1 MAIKTL
7 FGKDKDI
14 YRGIEKVVT
23 FGNASEDHLHNEI
36 SEYVVTDRLR
46 YNFEKILDALSSG
59 MTHGTREVGIWVSG
73 FYGSGKSSFAKY
85 LGFALDKNITVKG
98 QSFTERLAN
107 RINIGDPKSVRITQ
121 LFKSIIATHDPAIVL
136 LDCAT
141 EQIKGGTLPPILEL
155 LIAKVNQ
162 MAGYSTDSKLSHL
175 EMMLD
180 KDGNRDLFIK
190 KVKEEYNSDWNF
202 IKNNDQL
209 KANAIASKI
218 ASELYPNLWENA
230 RSFKVT
236 RIDDSRTD
244 KQKVT
249 DLIETIKTITGREN
263 VLFIVDEVGQYIAA
277 KDGLILS
284 LQGTLENL
292 KDIGKGKTW
301 FLGTA
306 QQTLTEDNPNAR
318 LNSDKLYKLNARFPI
333 SADIEASDIKEICTQ
348 RLLGKS
354 SDAGKSLKAL
364 YKKHGER
371 LKHFSNL
378 EHCEKTMYV
387 KDSLDEKL
395 FIDLYPFLP
404 QHFEII
410 ISLLGRLAKITGGV
424 GLRSAI
430 KVIQDVLTD
439 NLASENTPL
448 AEQKVGTLATTYHI
462 YDVLKADIQKSY
474 SHIVSAVTKI
484 VNLTGDTSDESKV
497 AKSIGVLQLLD
508 DFHLS
513 AKNVAALMN
522 PSVSDEGNQEK
533 VLKIIEDL
541 KVMPGCTLN
550 EIEGQLRFMTEAI
563 TKIEV
568 EKEKMQVSANDIRK
582 VYDGLL
588 RDIFS
593 PVPSARIENTKT
605 VKTGINFNQ
614 DMRIH
619 KILESN
625 EEIQTD
631 IIIAS
636 NTTYDYKK
644 EEISRAS
651 TEASNKSRLYQIGKL
666 EKNIDNDII
675 EIVKCEGIYNTRN
688 RYDNKEINDYL
699 NSQDQRAKE
708 LKSKILRILI
718 QSLEKGEYIYKGV
731 TKPTK
736 SYGEKLRDASNKKIK
751 EVAEIVF
758 DKYAYAS
765 ISVPSGDAERLLKY
779 PEIKNLPT
787 PLNHYDII
795 KPDGRIDLSHPSTQ
809 AIKEYIQREEHT
821 EGRALLDHFSNAPF
835 GWSKDTTRYLVA
847 IMFMASEIKLRIAGE
862 DIKVKGPSSI
872 DALKNVN
879 GFKGIGISLHDEDD
893 KPSMDQL
900 GLSVKRLAELT
911 GETVAPLQDI
921 VAEVVRKYFPSF
933 QTEYAG
939 VKTELENLKLPG
951 VEKAIGVQ
959 DGIKAILQGE
969 GSEAARRLGK
979 KESSLFNDL
988 LWIKKVHKFLSSG
1001 MKLTFK
1007 KAQTLKSDIESLP
1020 DSGLPLELKKDCS
1033 SFFESIEDIM
1043 QDENFVD
1050 RLADLNDAISN
1061 IENESAD
1068 YCQKL
1073 LTTENQ
1079 SIDQRIKEI
1088 KNGADWN
1095 RLEGAQKKELDY
1107 RLQGLLLSDKQGI
1120 GGIKEILNSNYGINN
1135 NLSSVGE
1142 QIVEYIKSSGDTP
1155 SKNKKVSLSKHSK
1168 IVQSEAELD
1177 AIIKEMESIRPDLK
1191 DNNTVQIDW

>member
-23 FGNASEDHLHNEI
+23 FGNASEEHLHNEI
-36 SEYVVTDRLR
+36 SEYVVTERLR
-46 YNFEKILDALSSG
+46 DNFEKILDALSSG
-59 MTHGTREVGIWVSG
+59 LTHGTHEVGIWVSG

-85 LGFALDKNITVKG
+85 LGFALDKSITVKG
-98 QSFTERLAN
+98 QSFTDRLAN
-107 RINIGDPKSVRITQ
+107 RINSSPISQ
-121 LFKSIIATHDPAIVL
+121 LFKSIIATHNPAIVL

-162 MAGYSTDSKLSHL
+162 MAGYSTDSRLSYL
-175 EMMLD
+175 EMMLER
-180 KDGNRDLFIK
+180 DGNKERFVK
-190 KVKEEYNSDWNF
+190 KVKDDYSKDWDDIKVNS
-202 IKNNDQL
+202 IL
-209 KANAIASKI
+209 EANAIAGKI
-218 ASELYPNLWENA
+218 ATEIYPNIWEDA
-230 RSFKVT
+230 KSFKTT

-244 KQKVT
+244 RQKVT
-249 DLIETIKTITGREN
+249 DLIETIKKVTGKEN

-292 KDIGKGKTW
+292 KDIGQGKTW

-354 SDAGKSLKAL
+354 SDAAKELKAL
-364 YKKHGER
+364 YKQHGER

-439 NLASENTPL
+439 NLPSEASPL
-448 AEQKVGTLATTYHI
+448 AEQRVGTLATTYHI

-474 SHIVSAVTKI
+474 SHVVSAVSKI
-484 VNLTGDTSDESKV
+484 VNLTGDSSDESKV

-522 PSVSDEGNQEK
+522 PSVSDEGTHDK
-533 VLKIIEDL
+533 VFQIIEGL
-541 KVMPGCTLN
+541 KSMPGCTLN
-550 EIEGQLRFMTEAI
+550 EIDGQLRFMTEAI

-568 EKEKMQVSANDIRK
+568 EKEKMQVSSSDIRK
-582 VYDGLL
+582 VYEGLL

-605 VKTGINFNQ
+605 IKTGINLNQ
-614 DMRIH
+614 DMRVF
-619 KILESN
+619 KILEPN

-631 IIIAS
+631 IIFAS
-636 NTTYDYKK
+636 NTSYDYKK

-651 TEASNKSRLYQIGKL
+651 TEITNRSRLYQIGKL
-666 EKNIDNDII
+666 EQNIDNDLI
-675 EIVKCEGIYNTRN
+675 EIVKCEGIYSTRN
-688 RYDNKEINDYL
+688 RYDDKESNDYL

-708 LKSKILRILI
+708 LKAKVLRILI

-736 SYGEKLRDASNKKIK
+736 SFGEKLREASNKKIK
-751 EVAEIVF
+751 QVAEIVF

-765 ISVPSGDAERLLKY
+765 ISVPAGDAERLLKY

-787 PLNHYDII
+787 SLNHYDLV
-795 KPDGRIDLSHPSTQ
+795 KSDGRIHLSHRAIQ
-809 AIKEYIQREEHT
+809 AIREYIQREEHT
-821 EGRALLDHFSNAPF
+821 EGRHLLDHFADAPF

-847 IMFMASEIKLRIAGE
+847 IMFMASEVKLRIAGE

-872 DALKNVN
+872 EALKNVN

-893 KPSMDQL
+893 KPTMAQL
-900 GLSVKRLAELT
+900 SLSVKRLAELT
-911 GETVAPLQDI
+911 GVTVAPLQDK

-939 VKTELENLKLPG
+939 VRTELENLNLPG

-979 KESSLFNDL
+979 DDSSLFNDL
-988 LWIKKVHKFLSSG
+988 LWIKKVHSSLSSG
-1001 MKLTFK
+1001 MKRTFK

-1020 DSGLPLELKKDCS
+1020 DSGLPLDLKKDCA
-1033 SFFESIEDIM
+1033 SFFESIEDIL

-1050 RLADLNDAISN
+1050 RLADLNDAISS
-1061 IENESAD
+1061 IENECAD

-1073 LTTENQ
+1073 LVAENN
-1079 SIDQRIKEI
+1079 SIDRRIHEI
-1088 KNGADWN
+1088 KSGADWSK
-1095 RLEGAQKKELDY
+1095 LDSEQQEELDS
-1107 RLQGLLLSDKQGI
+1107 RLSGLILSDKQGI
-1120 GGIKEILNSNYGINN
+1120 DGIKDILNSNYGVNN
-1135 NLSSVGE
+1135 NLSSVNE
-1142 QIVEYIKSSGDTP
+1142 QIVEYIKSSGPGDAP
-1155 SKNKKVSLSKHSK
+1155 KNKKVSLSKHSK
-1168 IVQSEAELD
+1168 IIQTEQELD
-1177 AIIKEMESIRPDLK
+1177 AIINEMERIRPELK

>member
-1 MAIKTL
+1 MAIKQL

-23 FGNASEDHLHNEI
+23 FGNDSEDHLDNEI
-36 SEYVVTDRLR
+36 SEYVVTEKLR
-46 YNFEKILDALSSG
+46 NNFEKILDALLTG
-59 MTHGTREVGIWVSG
+59 MDQGTHEVGIWVSG

-85 LGFALDKNITVKG
+85 LGFALDKNVTVKG
-98 QSFTERLAN
+98 QSFTSRLSN
-107 RINIGDPKSVRITQ
+107 RINSTPIAQV
-121 LFKSIIATHDPAIVL
+121 FKTISAKHDPAIVL

-162 MAGYSTDSKLSHL
+162 IAGYSTDSRLSHL
-175 EMMLD
+175 EMMLER
-180 KDGNRDLFIK
+180 DGHKELFLQ
-190 KVKEEYNSDWNF
+190 KVKNEFSKDWND
-202 IKNNDQL
+202 IKINSVL
-209 KANAIASKI
+209 EANAIAGKI
-218 ASELYPNLWENA
+218 AATIYPKIWEDA
-230 RSFKVT
+230 RSFKTT
-236 RIDDSRTD
+236 RVDDLRTD
-244 KQKVT
+244 KQKIT
-249 DLIETIKTITGREN
+249 DLIATIKKVTGKEN

-292 KDIGKGKTW
+292 KDIGKGKIW

-354 SDAGKSLKAL
+354 SDASKELKAL
-364 YKKHGER
+364 YKQHGER

-378 EHCEKTMYV
+378 ENCEKTMYV
-387 KDSLDEKL
+387 KDSLDEKI

-430 KVIQDVLTD
+430 KVIQDVLTAD
-439 NLASENTPL
+439 LASELSPL
-448 AEQKVGTLATTYHI
+448 AEQKLGTLATTYHI

-474 SHIVSAVTKI
+474 SHIVAAVTKI
-484 VNLTGDTSDESKV
+484 VNVTGDTSNESKV

-508 DFHLS
+508 DFYLS

-522 PSVSDEGNQEK
+522 PTISAEGNQEK
-533 VLKIIEDL
+533 VIKIIDEL
-541 KVMPGCTLN
+541 KSMPGCTLN
-550 EIEGQLRFMTEAI
+550 EIDGQLRFMTEAI

-568 EKEKMQVSANDIRK
+568 EKEKMSVSAGDIRK
-582 VYDGLL
+582 VYIGLL

-605 VKTGINFNQ
+605 IKTGINFNQ
-614 DMRIH
+614 EMRDF
-619 KILESN
+619 KVLESN
-625 EEIQTD
+625 EEIQTE
-631 IIIAS
+631 IIFAS
-636 NTTYDYKK
+636 VSSYNHQK
-644 EEISRAS
+644 EELLRVS
-651 TEASNKSRLYQIGKL
+651 TENTKKSRLYQIGKI

-675 EIVKCEGIYNTRN
+675 EIVKCESIYNTRN
-688 RYDNKEINDYL
+688 SYDNKEINDYL
-699 NSQDQRAKE
+699 NSQDQRAKG

-736 SYGEKLRDASNKKIK
+736 SYGEKLREASNKKIK

-758 DKYAYAS
+758 NKYAFAS
-765 ISVPSGDAERLLKY
+765 ISVPSGDAESLLKY
-779 PEIKNLPT
+779 PEIKNLPAR
-787 PLNHYDII
+787 LNHYELVQ
-795 KPDGRIDLSHPSTQ
+795 PDGRIDLSHPATQ
-809 AIKEYIQREEHT
+809 AIKEFIQREEHT
-821 EGRALLDHFSNAPF
+821 EGRALLDHFANAPF

-847 IMFMASEIKLRIAGE
+847 TMFMASEIKLRIAGE

-872 DALKNVN
+872 NSLKNVN

-893 KPSMDQL
+893 KPTMAQL
-900 GLSVKRLAELT
+900 GKAVKRLAELT
-911 GETVAPLQDI
+911 SETVAPLQDKI
-921 VAEVVRKYFPSF
+921 AEVVRKHFPNF

-939 VKTELENLKLPG
+939 VRTELENLSLPG
-951 VEKAIGVQ
+951 IEKAIAVQ

-979 KESSLFNDL
+979 EDSSLFNDL
-988 LWIKKVHKFLSSG
+988 VWIKKVHSSFSSG
-1001 MKLTFK
+1001 MKSTFK
-1007 KAQTLKSDIESLP
+1007 KAQSLKSDIENLP
-1020 DSGLPLELKKDCS
+1020 DSGLLLDLKNNCS
-1033 SFFESIEDIM
+1033 ASFETIEDIM
-1043 QDENFVD
+1043 QDENFVN
-1050 RLADLNDAISN
+1050 RLADLNDAISG
-1061 IENESAD
+1061 IENASED

-1073 LTTENQ
+1073 LDSENRTI
-1079 SIDQRIKEI
+1079 SRRINDI
-1088 KNGADWN
+1088 KNGVDWEK
-1095 RLEGAQKKELDY
+1095 LEKEQKAELDY
-1107 RLQGLLLSDKQGI
+1107 RLQGLLIADKQGVS
-1120 GGIKEILNSNYGINN
+1120 GIKDILNSNYGIEN
-1135 NLSSVGE
+1135 NLSMVKE
-1142 QIVEYIKSSGDTP
+1142 KIVEYIKSSGATP
-1155 SKNKKVSLSKHSK
+1155 SKNKKVSLSKFSK
-1168 IVQSEAELD
+1168 IIQTEKELD
-1177 AIIKEMESIRPDLK
+1177 NIIEEMESIRPELK
-1191 DNNTVQIDW
+1191 DNNTIQIDW